1 MIAGLPTPCPYARLA
16 GNLVPQPAPTEEA
29 LIRERIPLPAIIS
42 FYWGGFW
49 LLNGLDA
56 AFNSPEFFGYDHL
69 SDMIDHFALFQ
80 LLASLARISLYL
92 LAALEVILGLS
103 FLLALFHSRYEASQQ
118 RCNFKTAAF
127 IFIGLSF
134 GDILIGDQTQLWE
147 HGTYLL
153 LVLASY
159 HLYCHPPQFQSM
171 KRERN
176 P

>member
-1 MIAGLPTPCPYARLA
+1 M
-16 GNLVPQPAPTEEA
+16 
-29 LIRERIPLPAIIS
+29 RERIPFPAIIS

-56 AFNSPEFFGYDHL
+56 FFNSPDFFGYDHL
-69 SDMIDHFALFQ
+69 ADMIAHFALPEG
-80 LLASLARISLYL
+80 LARISLYL

-103 FLLALFHSRYEASQQ
+103 FLAALFSARYEASQQ
-118 RCNFKTAAF
+118 RCNFKTTAF

-134 GDILIGDQTQLWE
+134 GDVLIGDQTQLWE

-159 HLYCHPPQFQSM
+159 HLYCRPPQFQLM

-176 P
+176 N